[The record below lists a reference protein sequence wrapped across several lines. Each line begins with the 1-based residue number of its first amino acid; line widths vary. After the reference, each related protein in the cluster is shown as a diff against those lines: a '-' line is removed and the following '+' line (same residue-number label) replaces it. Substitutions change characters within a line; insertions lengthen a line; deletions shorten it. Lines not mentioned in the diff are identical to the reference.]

1 MGGSGQVSESGP
13 GPEGFNTAQVTA
25 RERRALMAGEEAGWK
40 PGSQWAGP
48 VPKKVGGLSWAA
60 SDLATGSEAPCWVVW
75 WQTG

>member
-1 MGGSGQVSESGP
+1 
-13 GPEGFNTAQVTA
+13 
-25 RERRALMAGEEAGWK
+25 MAGEEAGWK

-60 SDLATGSEAPCWVVW
+60 SDLATGSEVPRWVVW